1 MNYNSKVV
9 LFLIAVLVIY
19 TIYKNKNKNK
29 SERDVRIDMAIKN
42 IHGIKMKH
50 HAIIVDAL
58 DKGASPSDHETLL
71 ESKRI
76 EVIAAMEAAE
86 LSLDIVIEKSNP
98 TIPGPVVVLD
108 RRNDIN

>member
-1 MNYNSKVV
+1 MNYKSKVV
-9 LFLIAVLVIY
+9 LFLIVVIV
-19 TIYKNKNKNK
+19 ISIVYKSMNK

-58 DKGASPSDHETLL
+58 ENGASTSDHETLL

-76 EVIAAMEAAE
+76 EVIAAMEEAE
-86 LSLDIVIEKSNP
+86 ISLDIVIEKSDP
-98 TIPGPVVVLD
+98 TEPGPVVVLD
-108 RRNDIN
+108 RKVN